1 MDNEIKK
8 EVVKRKTVKKV
19 KKETSYLAQWIIVG
33 VLIIISGIILFFNL
47 KALGYFDKFLSKS
60 ESLSLVSLNSGSGNV
75 FYYGQ
80 IIDESKETIT
90 LKNPVY
96 LDVQANKEKDDQPT
110 ITFRQ
115 TKDDSLKPLPIMT
128 IYKSNVVF
136 IQELASDSPIVEA
149 YKNIK

>member
-1 MDNEIKK
+1 MSE
-8 EVVKRKTVKKV
+8 KTNKV
-19 KKETSYLAQWIIVG
+19 
-33 VLIIISGIILFFNL
+33 
-47 KALGYFDKFLSKS
+47 FLSTVVALVVLLVVLAGAWCMFKTKKPAFLYNALIS
-60 ESLSLVSLNSGSGNV
+60 ESAPVYSLIFVQTGSTATS
-75 FYYGQ
+75 YYGQ
-80 IIDESKETIT
+80 IIGESRETIT
-90 LKNPVY
+90 LKNPGY
-96 LDVQANKEKDDQPT
+96 LDVQAGKEKDDQPT

>member
-8 EVVKRKTVKKV
+8 EVVKRKTVKKA

-47 KALGYFDKFLSKS
+47 KVLGYFDKFLSKS

-80 IIDESKETIT
+80 IIGESRETIT
-90 LKNPVY
+90 LKNPGY
-96 LDVQANKEKDDQPT
+96 LDVQAGKEKDDQPT

-136 IQELASDSPIVEA
+136 VQELASDSPIVEA